1 MTTIHRLTVSTVLR
15 AELRNSRYFLMAA
28 YLGNLEGK
36 LRADAPYF
44 PRRMDALGLYRI
56 AGTLTHPD
64 GNLLEGFYTV
74 DDFGQLVRVPFST
87 VMGRLQ

>member
-1 MTTIHRLTVSTVLR
+1 MIVIHHLTVSTVLR
-15 AELRNSRYFLMAA
+15 AELRSARYFQMNA
-28 YLGNLEGK
+28 YRNNLEGK

-64 GNLLEGFYTV
+64 GNLLDGFYAV
-74 DDFGQLVRVPFST
+74 DDFGQLVRIPFST
-87 VMGRLQ
+87 VLAILQ